1 MGELCELCELC
12 ERCELGGEEASVAE
26 ERVEIA
32 GGRCGVW
39 A

>member
-26 ERVEIA
+26 ERVEI